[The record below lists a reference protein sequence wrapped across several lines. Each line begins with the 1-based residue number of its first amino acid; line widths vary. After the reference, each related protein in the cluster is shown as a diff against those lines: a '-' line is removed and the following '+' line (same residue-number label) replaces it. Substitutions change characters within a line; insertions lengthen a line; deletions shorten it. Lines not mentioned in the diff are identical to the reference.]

1 MKAATWMSDD
11 PLNERLLHIDPRASR
26 FDDRRVRELPELL
39 HDGDLLVVN
48 DAATLPASLGGKRED
63 GSPMELRLVEAPVA
77 GEARAVLFGAGDWHA
92 RTEDRPA
99 PARAHAGERFQFG
112 HGLEAVVLDVD
123 PKHDR
128 LLRVKLLPNGD
139 ALWAALYA
147 AGAPVQYSHLV
158 KPLQLWAP
166 QTVYAAR
173 PWAVEMPS
181 AGRPLRWELLLELRR
196 RGVRWARLTH
206 AAGLSSTGDDALDA
220 ALPLRERYE
229 IPDETVS
236 ELESAK
242 SRGARVIA
250 VGTTVV
256 RALEGCAIER
266 GRVLPGAG
274 ETSLRIGPGFVP
286 KIVHGLFTGMHD
298 PTASHFALLHAFA
311 PGALLRDA
319 HGHADRAGYL
329 GHEFGDSALI
339 LPSRESI

>member
-1 MKAATWMSDD
+1 MKPAKWMSDD
-11 PLNERLLHIDPRASR
+11 ALDERLLHIDPRTGR
-26 FDDRRVRELPELL
+26 FDDKRIRELPELL
-39 HDGDLLVVN
+39 HEGDLFVMN
-48 DAATLPASLGGKRED
+48 DAATLPASLRGARQD

-77 GEARAVLFGAGDWHA
+77 GEARAVLFGSGDWRD
-92 RTEDRPA
+92 RTEERPA
-99 PARAHAGERFQFG
+99 PAPARAGERFQFG

-123 PKHDR
+123 STHQR

-139 ALWAALYA
+139 VLWAALYA
-147 AGAPVQYSHLV
+147 AGTPVQYSHLA

-166 QTVYAAR
+166 QTSYAAQ

-181 AGRPLRWELLLELRR
+181 AGRPLRWELLLALRR

-229 IPDETVS
+229 IPEETLF
-236 ELESAK
+236 ELEAAEQ
-242 SRGARVIA
+242 RGARVMA

-256 RALEGCAIER
+256 RALEGCATER
-266 GRVLPGAG
+266 GRVLAGAG

-286 KIVHGLFTGMHD
+286 RVVHGLFTGMHE

-319 HGHADRAGYL
+319 HAHAEREGYL